1 MIHGPVDEGS
11 LDWSHAAWDT
21 ENQCFMWLAVTFK
34 LYRRLKTEMRRSLS
48 REGSAAHKLQE
59 GIPEAL
65 HI

>member
-11 LDWSHAAWDT
+11 VDWSHAAWDT

-48 REGSAAHKLQE
+48 REGSAAHKL
-59 GIPEAL
+59 
-65 HI
+65 